1 MKETVIACILIILFT
16 GLGILA
22 GYKIKGV
29 EHEMDCSREN
39 IVVIHKGVRK

>member
-1 MKETVIACILIILFT
+1 MKETLIACILIIMFT

-29 EHEMDCSREN
+29 EHEMDCREN
-39 IVVIHKGVRK
+39 TVVIHKGVRR